1 MLFYEVVLRYSKSAL
16 VSTQHLPSSAGQS
29 ALKFTHTLGTF
40 GNCNCSICFGANAE
54 LCISFNAGFQENKM
68 YSEPLIEIS
77 GRTGHCHH
85 FSEFLE
91 HLGKMHLFCGLSFHL
106 QPRKFKYKIWIEND
120 FKEASLNFLH
130 VKANRKSLFWRQKN
144 KMKQSPQSLNH
155 WALPQGVP
163 RLCMPDQEDMAVIVS
178 ECGWLE
184 CLGQCQLG
192 TYTPQNVSTWLC
204 FSDHDFVPSPK
215 QNK

>member
-1 MLFYEVVLRYSKSAL
+1 MF
-16 VSTQHLPSSAGQS
+16 TQQHW
-29 ALKFTHTLGTF
+29 ALKFTDTLGTF
-40 GNCNCSICFGANAE
+40 GNCNFTICFGANAE
-54 LCISFNAGFQENKM
+54 LCISFSAGFQENKM
-68 YSEPLIEIS
+68 YSVPLIEIS

-144 KMKQSPQSLNH
+144 KTKQNPQSHCPRGSDLIM
-155 WALPQGVP
+155 WARSRGHGSDGQGV
-163 RLCMPDQEDMAVIVS
+163 
-178 ECGWLE
+178 WL
-184 CLGQCQLG
+184 
-192 TYTPQNVSTWLC
+192 TW
-204 FSDHDFVPSPK
+204 SV
-215 QNK
+215 